1 MPAPRSGPFAWS
13 SFGDGYLVASSG
25 EAGGPII
32 DLVLPSSD
40 GTLRWVAAFGRDE
53 VEWLADLTSSDSPAG
68 VRDGVAAL
76 EAALRSLAD
85 GDAAAADDAVG
96 AVDDLMRRLAQLR
109 GELAMG
115 SGPDAAAPSAASR
128 LAAVPDDARVVMT
141 GPARSRAADRR
152 FTTMGGLA
160 LALGIVALFWAALG
174 VLLWLLLT

>member
-13 SFGDGYLVASSG
+13 SFGDGYLVASAG
-25 EAGGPII
+25 EPGEPII
-32 DLVLPSSD
+32 DLLLPSSD
-40 GTLRWVAAFGRDE
+40 GTLRWVTAFGRGE
-53 VEWLADLTSSDSPAG
+53 VEWLADLTSSDSPAS

-76 EAALRSLAD
+76 EAALRALAD

-115 SGPDAAAPSAASR
+115 SGPDAGAPSAASR
-128 LAAVPDDARVVMT
+128 LAAGPDDAHVLMT